1 MNNFLNNFNT
11 REKNLIFIASSLM
24 VIAALFFLINNTVTN
39 LNFSSKQL
47 DKAKSDYEYVVSKA
61 ELLGNNAISQSSSI
75 EEIDL
80 FLGNFLPESISDLVI
95 VEEESSLIVSF
106 KTNNLNES
114 ILISDEI
121 AFRLGRELNKI
132 SYSNNENSI
141 TKLFFNNFLRNI
153 YKLRKPKCLQIFV
166 QYKNKVRFLDL
177 YQQSYLKTFFQSFLQ
192 DLQKKLRM

>member
-1 MNNFLNNFNT
+1 MNNLLNSLNK
-11 REKNLIFIASSLM
+11 REKNLILI
-24 VIAALFFLINNTVTN
+24 ALFLIGIGVLSYLINNITTN

-61 ELLGNNAISQSSSI
+61 ELLGNNAISKSSSI

-80 FLGNFLPESISDLVI
+80 FIKNFIPESISDLVI

-121 AFRLGRELNKI
+121 AFRLGRELSKI
-132 SYSNNENSI
+132 SYSNNEEESI
-141 TKLFFNNFLRNI
+141 TKLFLISLEEISIN
-153 YKLRKPKCLQIFV
+153 
-166 QYKNKVRFLDL
+166 
-177 YQQSYLKTFFQSFLQ
+177 
-192 DLQKKLRM
+192 